1 MAFINTATYR
11 GKHTAGERLT
21 QAIVSITNPR
31 SIQIKTDVGIMH
43 YNSIMVYYGFAT
55 HDSTN
60 KRYF

>member
-11 GKHTAGERLT
+11 GKRTAGERLT

-31 SIQIKTDVGIMH
+31 SIQIKTDVGIMP
-43 YNSIMVYYGFAT
+43 YNSVYSGLAT

>member
-43 YNSIMVYYGFAT
+43 YNLLYSGLAT

-60 KRYF
+60 KIYF